1 VAALVLDTRALEML
15 ADRRAD
21 PVGAARVRAMLS
33 AAARLAIPV
42 RVPTAVL
49 SEAYRGR
56 PVDAAVDHVL
66 RRGVRPITMGHS
78 MARVAGALR
87 ARDGLDSCHTVDA
100 FVVATSI
107 RLGGGIIATADPG
120 DLQVLARDHPSVH
133 VQAIG

>member
-1 VAALVLDTRALEML
+1 MAALVLDTRALEML
-15 ADRRAD
+15 ADRGAD
-21 PVGAARVRAMLS
+21 PAGTARVRAMLT

-49 SEAYRGR
+49 SETYRGR

-87 ARDGLDSCHTVDA
+87 TRDGLDSCHTVDA

-120 DLQVLARDHPSVH
+120 DLQALARDHPNVH